1 MAIANSISQAS
12 IEQLD
17 LILTCIAS
25 NARTIKTLSLEIME
39 HSANQEAAALADA
52 LECVASNIGYMAETG
67 MEKLGSPRNSAD
79 HWFLPP
85 LLQDVGSRDALKTAE
100 RQAGES
106 AHHV

>member
-1 MAIANSISQAS
+1 MAIATSIRQAS

-25 NARTIKTLSLEIME
+25 NARTVKTLSLEILE
-39 HSANQEAAALADA
+39 HSTNQEAAALADA

-67 MEKLGSPRNSAD
+67 MGKLGSPHNSAEY
-79 HWFLPP
+79 WFLPP
-85 LLQDVGSRDALKTAE
+85 LLQAARNLDALKTAE
-100 RQAGES
+100 RQTGES